1 MGTIVYSSLID
12 LLLNDG
18 DKTKDEMVKEAI
30 DRFEFPTEM
39 LNNGLG
45 LGLVLR
51 KISKSVLESNDGKY
65 HLVEYDERSRNSF
78 LGFKERAPEG
88 YFKERPHIEKLM
100 NALEEAFPANGC
112 Q

>member
-51 KISKSVLESNDGKY
+51 KIW
-65 HLVEYDERSRNSF
+65 NSF

>member
-51 KISKSVLESNDGKY
+51 KISKSVLESN
-65 HLVEYDERSRNSF
+65 
-78 LGFKERAPEG
+78 ERAPEG